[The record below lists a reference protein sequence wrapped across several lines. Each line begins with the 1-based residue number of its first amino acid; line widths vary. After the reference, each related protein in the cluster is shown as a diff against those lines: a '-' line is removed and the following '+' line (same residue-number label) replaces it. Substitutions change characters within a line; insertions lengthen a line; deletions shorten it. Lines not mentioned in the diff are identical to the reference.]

1 MRDVRAF
8 ASLVI
13 LCLIILSQPSAALSE
28 ESWSKEQRQVLAAMQ
43 RLSASTAP
51 GGAGPDAYAAVLADD
66 FSRWTVGS
74 DVIND
79 KKTWVEG
86 IREWF
91 DDGWRVSD
99 RKIRNLEIQVRNDQ
113 AFVRRIVTETYLGP
127 DKATSSS
134 SAALA
139 EVWVRRADGW
149 LLLRADVHPMGNP

>member
-1 MRDVRAF
+1 
-8 ASLVI
+8 
-13 LCLIILSQPSAALSE
+13 LIILFPPSAASSE

-51 GGAGPDAYAAVLADD
+51 GGAGPDAYAAVLADG

-86 IREWF
+86 VREWF

-99 RKIRNLEIQVRNDQ
+99 RKTRNLEIQVGEDQ
-113 AFVRRIVTETYLGP
+113 TFVRRIVTETYLGP
-127 DKATSSS
+127 DKETSSS

-139 EVWVRRADGW
+139 EVWVRGSDGW

>member
-1 MRDVRAF
+1 MRDVRMF
-8 ASLVI
+8 AAPVL
-13 LCLIILSQPSAALSE
+13 LCLIILSPQSAAASE
-28 ESWSKEQRQVLAAMQ
+28 ESWTKEQRQVLAAIQ

-79 KKTWVEG
+79 KQTWVEG
-86 IREWF
+86 VREWF

-99 RKIRNLEIQVRNDQ
+99 RKTRNLEIQVSDDQ
-113 AFVRRIVTETYLGP
+113 AFIRRIVTETYLGP
-127 DKATSSS
+127 DKETSSS

-139 EVWVRRADGW
+139 EVWVRRADDW
-149 LLLRADVHPMGNP
+149 LLLRADVHPMGSP

>member
-8 ASLVI
+8 AGLVVSVVV
-13 LCLIILSQPSAALSE
+13 LLAPLSALAADG
-28 ESWSKEQRQVLAAMQ
+28 SWSKQQQAVLAATAQ
-43 RLSASTAP
+43 LSATTAP
-51 GGAGPDAYAAVLADD
+51 GGLGADAYAAVLADD

-86 IREWF
+86 VREWF
-91 DDGWRVSD
+91 DDGWRVTD
-99 RKIRNLEIQVRNDQ
+99 RETRNLEIQLKGDL

-127 DKATSSS
+127 DKETSSS

-139 EVWVRRADGW
+139 EVWIHRADDW
-149 LLLRADVHPMGNP
+149 LLLRVDVHPMASP

>member
-1 MRDVRAF
+1 MRNISAVLF
-8 ASLVI
+8 
-13 LCLIILSQPSAALSE
+13 CLILLAQPAALSSE
-28 ESWSKEQRQVLAAMQ
+28 ESWTEEQRQVLAAIE

-74 DVIND
+74 ELING
-79 KKTWVEG
+79 KQTWVEG
-86 IREWF
+86 LREWF

-99 RKIRNLEIQVRNDQ
+99 RKVRNIEIRVEKDL

-127 DKATSSS
+127 EQETSVS

-139 EVWVRRADGW
+139 EVWVRREKGW
-149 LLLRADVHPMGNP
+149 LLYRADVHPMAAP